1 MKFIRGN
8 AALLVLAVL
17 VVLCAVYVY
26 CSIHPAPTPV
36 AAPEVRISP
45 SAVLAASDPVPS
57 VRPALKGTEI
67 AAVASDAKMVLSVQV
82 RPKNATQRDSV
93 PSTGSPTGVSAGVP
107 ATDSATD
114 CTCEP
119 VDLRIAL
126 SEDQNGT
133 PRAAVTDLNGG
144 EVQAHL
150 EFLAAAPKRNYRVG
164 IGTGLRISSK
174 GTETLYIASVARRV
188 QERTWIRLDATKSD
202 SGASL
207 MVSAEYEF

>member
-17 VVLCAVYVY
+17 AVLCGVYLF
-26 CSIHPAPTPV
+26 STLRTASTPV

-45 SAVLAASDPVPS
+45 STVVAASDPVPS

-93 PSTGSPTGVSAGVP
+93 PSTGVSAGVP
-107 ATDSATD
+107 ATD
-114 CTCEP
+114 CTCAP

-174 GTETLYIASVARRV
+174 GTETLYSASVARRV

>member
-8 AALLVLAVL
+8 ATLLVLAVL
-17 VVLCAVYVY
+17 AVLCAVYVY
-26 CSIHPAPTPV
+26 CSIQPAPTPV

-107 ATDSATD
+107 ATD

-164 IGTGLRISSK
+164 IGTGLRITSK
-174 GTETLYIASVARRV
+174 GTETLYNASVARRV